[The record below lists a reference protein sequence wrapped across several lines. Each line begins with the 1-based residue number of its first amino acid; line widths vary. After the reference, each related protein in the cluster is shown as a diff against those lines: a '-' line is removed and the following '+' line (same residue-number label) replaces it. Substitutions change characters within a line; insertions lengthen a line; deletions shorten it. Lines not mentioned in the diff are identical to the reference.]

1 MSYCSIEEAYG
12 KNSQI
17 SNNIG
22 NYNTHSYSGVE
33 NSLYSPNLDESINLK
48 GKYKYKNEFTRN
60 VHNNRT
66 RQKRVKKK
74 DVYKNKDNISVS
86 SLLNERNKLQYID
99 PLNELGSELP
109 YYNLEEENNMLNNQ
123 LKESMPPFGG
133 LDEEPSMNFP
143 NAGQNI
149 NHMTKHNN
157 EYDRDL
163 SQNVSE
169 YVENYKATN
178 VLKMSENNN
187 SNNTNNIN
195 SNNEQNLDNQSMI
208 VNESNNTLEEEV
220 KYSNKSSCNDINE
233 KLTFI
238 MKKLEMLENKITKTQ
253 SNNVHDLILFVIMG
267 LFILFILDSIFRI
280 GRMTL

>member
-17 SNNIG
+17 SNNIS
-22 NYNTHSYSGVE
+22 NFDTHSYSGVE

-66 RQKRVKKK
+66 RQKRIKNKNVN
-74 DVYKNKDNISVS
+74 KNKDNISVS
-86 SLLNERNKLQYID
+86 SLLNERNKLEYVD
-99 PLNELGSELP
+99 PLNELGNELP

-123 LKESMPPFGG
+123 LKEPMPPFGG
-133 LDEEPSMNFP
+133 EERIIDFP

-149 NHMTKHNN
+149 NHLTKHQN

-169 YVENYKATN
+169 YVENYKVVN
-178 VLKMSENNN
+178 NSNNN
-187 SNNTNNIN
+187 SNT
-195 SNNEQNLDNQSMI
+195 LDNESMM
-208 VNESNNTLEEEV
+208 VNTSKNELQKVDDNL
-220 KYSNKSSCNDINE
+220 NKSSCNDINE

-238 MKKLEMLENKITKTQ
+238 MKKLEALENKMTRTQ